1 MMVLWSWSAS
11 LPSANQAASC
21 HFGTHTPLLNSC
33 IPFPCTA
40 VLLLYLQ
47 IGSTGL
53 ASLSQLTTLQDLDL
67 SYTEV
72 ATLQPILESCPHL
85 QTLSIASCRGLSRDA
100 LLPLLDPD
108 QPALAQLQS
117 LDASYCDVQDDL
129 VAQLLLK
136 CRHLR
141 HLALSGC
148 SGVTDAI
155 WQQVE
160 GAQLQQLLATAAG
173 ADGSPL
179 QAGFGATSAAAAAA
193 AGCDA
198 ALMDIDDS
206 SQEAGAA
213 TDAAA
218 GSAAVCSS
226 KLESLSL
233 VRCNNLR
240 SLCLGLLPASGQVQ
254 LLEPKHYLLAADR
267 HALQAPAYAPGSW
280 VQVDSAV
287 SELTSLK
294 VGLSGLQVVAL
305 ALPKLAHLDLSSCKQ
320 LRVLELRCPLLLQ
333 LQLQACR
340 SLPVASAVKGVLGAP
355 HLLMLDVQHV
365 MPHSRDATPVSDK
378 DSGEEGGAV
387 ACGGYGAVAGSEVE
401 SGSLAGAAGVCKAA
415 AGKGSSLLAA
425 VAADGA
431 LPAPEGMSTEA
442 QIGML
447 LDEVAA
453 THASLKSEGILRCL
467 PVCKVCSKLAQCSL

>member
-1 MMVLWSWSAS
+1 M
-11 LPSANQAASC
+11 
-21 HFGTHTPLLNSC
+21 
-33 IPFPCTA
+33 
-40 VLLLYLQ
+40 
-47 IGSTGL
+47 
-53 ASLSQLTTLQDLDL
+53 D
-67 SYTEV
+67 
-72 ATLQPILESCPHL
+72 TLQPILESCPHL

-160 GAQLQQLLATAAG
+160 VAQLQTLLAAAAG
-173 ADGSPL
+173 ADASPL
-179 QAGFGATSAAAAAA
+179 QGAGRAGNGAPAAVAA
-193 AGCDA
+193 AGDDA
-198 ALMDIDDS
+198 ALMDLDDS
-206 SQEAGAA
+206 SQQAGGA

-240 SLCLGLLPASGQVQ
+240 SLCLGLLPACGQVQ

-280 VQVDSAV
+280 LQVDSAV

-294 VGLSGLQVVAL
+294 LGLSGLQVVAL

-340 SLPVASAVKGVLGAP
+340 SLPVFSAVKGVLGAP
-355 HLLMLDVQHV
+355 HLQMLDVQHV
-365 MPHSRDATPVSDK
+365 MPHSRGTTPVSDR
-378 DSGEEGGAV
+378 DSGEDSGAV
-387 ACGGYGAVAGSEVE
+387 SGAGYGAVLSSEAE
-401 SGSLAGAAGVCKAA
+401 SMSLTGPGGVCRAA
-415 AGKGSSLLAA
+415 VGQGSSGSSLLAA
-425 VAADGA
+425 VAADGT
-431 LPAPEGMSTEA
+431 LPAPVGMSTEA

-453 THASLKSEGILRCL
+453 THGSLKSEGILRCL

>member
-1 MMVLWSWSAS
+1 M
-11 LPSANQAASC
+11 
-21 HFGTHTPLLNSC
+21 
-33 IPFPCTA
+33 
-40 VLLLYLQ
+40 Q

-100 LLPLLDPD
+100 LLPLLNPE

-160 GAQLQQLLATAAG
+160 GAQLQQLLAAAANG
-173 ADGSPL
+173 TDASPL
-179 QAGFGATSAAAAAA
+179 QARVGIGAPAAAAAA
-193 AGCDA
+193 AGDEV
-198 ALMDIDDS
+198 ALMDLDDS
-206 SQEAGAA
+206 SEQAGSAAEAAG
-213 TDAAA
+213 

-240 SLCLGLLPASGQVQ
+240 SLCLGLLPAAGHVQ

-267 HALQAPAYAPGSW
+267 NALQVPPYAPGSW
-280 VQVDSAV
+280 VQVESAV
-287 SELTSLK
+287 SQLTSLK

-340 SLPVASAVKGVLGAP
+340 SLPVVSAVKGVLGAP
-355 HLLMLDVQHV
+355 HLQMLDVQHV
-365 MPHSRDATPVSDK
+365 MPHSRGTTPISDR

-387 ACGGYGAVAGSEVE
+387 AETGRGAVTGSEVE
-401 SGSLAGAAGVCKAA
+401 SGSLAGPGGVGKAA
-415 AGKGSSLLAA
+415 AGQCSSGSSLLAA
-425 VAADGA
+425 VAVDGA
-431 LPAPEGMSTEA
+431 LPAPVGMSTEA